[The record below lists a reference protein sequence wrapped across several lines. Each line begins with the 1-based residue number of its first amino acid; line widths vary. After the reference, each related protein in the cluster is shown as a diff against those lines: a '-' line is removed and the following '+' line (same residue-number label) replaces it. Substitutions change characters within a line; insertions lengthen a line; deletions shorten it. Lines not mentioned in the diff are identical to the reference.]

1 MNIDRLIAYTRDP
14 SNIGQDDTED
24 LEQLLADYPYFTA
37 AQHLLALKYRKQ
49 NSSRYNRQA
58 QRAASQAPDQL
69 RLAFLLEEP
78 LAQWAQQLSTWT
90 NEGLNAAQ
98 QPAPSDEVNSE
109 VISQDASLGEL
120 AINETVEAPTDGFNE
135 PQVAD
140 QPLHEELAIELPQ
153 EMVLESPKV
162 EHDYE
167 TSAKEEEVET
177 PSNNDE
183 LLEVA
188 TPGTEEVLRVIDEGT
203 EISDSEAP
211 IEEVAEVR
219 DSSLSQEDLGIETT
233 IVEVP
238 VDEVPLSSEPVEI
251 EAEVEEKNDAA
262 LENEIEIIEKL
273 EIEEESMPV
282 VAESESE
289 PELTI
294 EEEVSSR
301 GEATHEEE
309 GQELENVLVASAEVA
324 EDVPSIMT
332 EKIDNTD
339 NFSQFRGQDESIE
352 IEKLSPVVEQEF
364 LSGRHERRMW
374 FRFFAGKPWREQPE
388 DVLEE
393 MYMQHM
399 AGDFLQAKSAD
410 FEEIKEELKAVI
422 NHEPEVKRDVAM
434 EAEIRRLAWES
445 VSDEELPASETL
457 AKIYEEQKDYK
468 KALRIYQ
475 KLMLKF
481 PDRMTYFA
489 ALVENAKSKLN
500 H

>member
-14 SNIGQDDTED
+14 SNIGRDDTED

-78 LAQWAQQLSTWT
+78 LAQWSSQLKTWT
-90 NEGLNAAQ
+90 EEGLNVVSQPKVTETFIAEVSAEDINELVAGVEEVVLETRFEEASKEASIDLKQADVEALSVDSTNEETAAT
-98 QPAPSDEVNSE
+98 AKE
-109 VISQDASLGEL
+109 
-120 AINETVEAPTDGFNE
+120 ETVE
-135 PQVAD
+135 
-140 QPLHEELAIELPQ
+140 PQ
-153 EMVLESPKV
+153 ESSMSPQQEPV
-162 EHDYE
+162 TLVDANPEILQPISHP
-167 TSAKEEEVET
+167 EEVKK
-177 PSNNDE
+177 
-183 LLEVA
+183 
-188 TPGTEEVLRVIDEGT
+188 
-203 EISDSEAP
+203 
-211 IEEVAEVR
+211 
-219 DSSLSQEDLGIETT
+219 DSSSTLNHEDLAALTAPV
-233 IVEVP
+233 VEP
-238 VDEVPLSSEPVEI
+238 VVEALVEPEPVEL
-251 EAEVEEKNDAA
+251 EVEKNQVNDTPE
-262 LENEIEIIEKL
+262 LEDELVVETMHESENQEVLELASMSNPVNELTLDEEPIPEL
-273 EIEEESMPV
+273 EEQGVKVEMDEFTTPKEQEVVLEPEPV
-282 VAESESE
+282 VSSTNLDTSERHSFMADE
-289 PELTI
+289 DIKSPI
-294 EEEVSSR
+294 E
-301 GEATHEEE
+301 
-309 GQELENVLVASAEVA
+309 
-324 EDVPSIMT
+324 
-332 EKIDNTD
+332 
-339 NFSQFRGQDESIE
+339 
-352 IEKLSPVVEQEF
+352 EQEF
-364 LSGRHERRMW
+364 LKGRHERTMW

>member
-14 SNIGQDDTED
+14 STIGQDDTED

-58 QRAASQAPDQL
+58 QRAACQAPDQL

-78 LAQWAQQLSTWT
+78 LAQWSSQLKTWT
-90 NEGLNAAQ
+90 EEGLNVVPQLKVVETTTAEVSAEDTATLGALVEEVVIEASFDEASTEAVSDLEQTVLQTSAVDTMQVETEVPELSEVANDEEEIASLQENLMSAQ
-98 QPAPSDEVNSE
+98 Q
-109 VISQDASLGEL
+109 
-120 AINETVEAPTDGFNE
+120 E
-135 PQVAD
+135 P
-140 QPLHEELAIELPQ
+140 
-153 EMVLESPKV
+153 
-162 EHDYE
+162 
-167 TSAKEEEVET
+167 
-177 PSNNDE
+177 
-183 LLEVA
+183 A
-188 TPGTEEVLRVIDEGT
+188 TPVGENLEILHDESHPVEEPE
-203 EISDSEAP
+203 DSGS
-211 IEEVAEVR
+211 R
-219 DSSLSQEDLGIETT
+219 LSQEDS
-233 IVEVP
+233 VVP
-238 VDEVPLSSEPVEI
+238 INPVEEPAEESLAVPEPI
-251 EAEVEEKNDAA
+251 ELEVEENRVEETLEQEVEMVDETNETPEVQEMAA
-262 LENEIEIIEKL
+262 I
-273 EIEEESMPV
+273 
-282 VAESESE
+282 E
-289 PELTI
+289 PETSLVEEIMPPI
-294 EEEVSSR
+294 E
-301 GEATHEEE
+301 AIL
-309 GQELENVLVASAEVA
+309 ELEELDATLELDDLTPAIEQEVVVEPEHTVSLNHIGISMEHDILA
-324 EDVPSIMT
+324 DEDKKAPM
-332 EKIDNTD
+332 
-339 NFSQFRGQDESIE
+339 
-352 IEKLSPVVEQEF
+352 VEQEF
-364 LSGRHERRMW
+364 LRGRHERKMW
-374 FRFFAGKPWREQPE
+374 FRFFAGKPWHEQPE

>member
-78 LAQWAQQLSTWT
+78 LAQWAQQLTAWT
-90 NEGLNAAQ
+90 NEGLNAPQ
-98 QPAPSDEVNSE
+98 QPAPSDEVISE
-109 VISQDASLGEL
+109 VTSLEEL
-120 AINETVEAPTDGFNE
+120 SRNETVEALTDGFNE

-140 QPLHEELAIELPQ
+140 QPLVEELAIELP
-153 EMVLESPKV
+153 EEIVLESAKI
-162 EHDYE
+162 EHEFE

-188 TPGTEEVLRVIDEGT
+188 TPGTEEVLRVMDEGT
-203 EISDSEAP
+203 EISDSEAT

-233 IVEVP
+233 TVEVP
-238 VDEVPLSSEPVEI
+238 MDEVPLSSVPVEM
-251 EAEVEEKNDAA
+251 EAEVEEKNEAA
-262 LENEIEIIEKL
+262 LENEIEIIEKP

-282 VAESESE
+282 VAESE

-309 GQELENVLVASAEVA
+309 GQELENVLVASAEVT
-324 EDVPSIMT
+324 EDVPAITT

-352 IEKLSPVVEQEF
+352 TEKLSPVGEQEF